1 MLLTENGE
9 LFECGE
15 AAGDDEDSAPRQNIS
30 LEPRR
35 LYSEVE
41 SASMTCTHAA
51 VLFCGDRADEIPEKH
66 TVAIEK
72 IIDLPGKV
80 AEVAC
85 GNDFTVILVDGAV
98 YTWGAGK
105 HGQLG
110 HGDREGLQSR
120 SRKVRSLTLKLLI
133 EIWH

>member
-1 MLLTENGE
+1 MMLLTEDGE

-15 AAGDDEDSAPRQNIS
+15 AGDDEDSVPRQNIT

-35 LYSEVE
+35 VRSEVE
-41 SASMTCTHAA
+41 SASMTSSRAA
-51 VLFCGDRADEIPEKH
+51 VVSSGGRLVNLGNP
-66 TVAIEK
+66 TVATAK
-72 IIDLPGKV
+72 PFCPPGKV
-80 AEVAC
+80 TEVAC

-110 HGDREGLQSR
+110 HGDRKDIS
-120 SRKVRSLTLKLLI
+120 SPKVRSLTLKLLI
-133 EIWH
+133 EI

>member
-15 AAGDDEDSAPRQNIS
+15 AEDEGDSFPRQNVS

-35 LYSEVE
+35 LLSKVIN
-41 SASMTCTHAA
+41 ASMTCTHAA
-51 VLFCGDRADEIPEKH
+51 VVSSDGKLVVFRNP

-72 IIDLPGKV
+72 PFCPPGKV
-80 AEVAC
+80 TEVAC
-85 GNDFTVILVDGAV
+85 GNDFTVILTGGHGV
-98 YTWGAGK
+98 YTWGAGE

-110 HGDREGLQSR
+110 HGDRKDILKP
-120 SRKVRSLTLKLLI
+120 KVRNLILKLLI
-133 EIWH
+133 EN

>member
-1 MLLTENGE
+1 MMLLTEDGE

-15 AAGDDEDSAPRQNIS
+15 VGEEGESVPRQNIT

-35 LYSEVE
+35 VRSEVE
-41 SASMTCTHAA
+41 SASMTCWHASL
-51 VLFCGDRADEIPEKH
+51 VYSGGRLVSLENP
-66 TVAIEK
+66 TVANEK
-72 IIDLPGKV
+72 PFRTRRKV
-80 AEVAC
+80 IEVAC

-110 HGDREGLQSR
+110 HGDRKDIS
-120 SRKVRSLTLKLLI
+120 SPKVRSLTLKLLI
-133 EIWH
+133 EI

>member
-15 AAGDDEDSAPRQNIS
+15 AEDEGDSVPRQNVS

-35 LYSEVE
+35 LLSKV
-41 SASMTCTHAA
+41 SNASMTCTHAA
-51 VLFCGDRADEIPEKH
+51 VVSSDGKLVVLGNP

-72 IIDLPGKV
+72 PFCPPGKV
-80 AEVAC
+80 TEVAC
-85 GNDFTVILVDGAV
+85 GNDFTVILVDEAV
-98 YTWGAGK
+98 YTWGAGE

-110 HGDREGLQSR
+110 HGDRKDIS
-120 SRKVRSLTLKLLI
+120 SPKVRNLILKLLI
-133 EIWH
+133 KN